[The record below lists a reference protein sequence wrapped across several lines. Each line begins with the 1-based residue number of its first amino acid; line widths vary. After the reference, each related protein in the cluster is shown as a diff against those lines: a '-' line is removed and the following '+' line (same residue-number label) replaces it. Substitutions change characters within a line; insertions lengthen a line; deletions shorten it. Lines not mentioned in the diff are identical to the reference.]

1 MKKLSRIIIQL
12 LPVLVVIIVT
22 VIVAV
27 IGYSNIMEWEED
39 QCWSVLQNAADDVNE
54 QIQIRLEDNGNFLK
68 MTAGSILDG
77 NALQDDQKLAS
88 KLKEV
93 QDTTIFTRIDVLY
106 PDGSAL
112 STDGTRVQTELPF
125 DEIAA
130 RGDHMSRRRT
140 DPKTGIDVVGY
151 AVPVEDEDG
160 IQAMLIGIMECK
172 QLSDLFQVKVYNED
186 TMVCIVDQR
195 DGSLVMDNRHEKLGN
210 IGDINDHKFLKG
222 YEDVDAEKE
231 IMNGQTGRTAFESGV
246 NNEDSYMYYIP
257 SENFPWEVLVIQQE
271 NVIFSSLYMMRRA
284 MLRIGGIGLLM
295 LIGYLLI
302 SIHKTNQLLNNQ
314 KETEHQLQISMT
326 LNACVKELSTYSDID
341 QAIDHLLQIVNAY
354 FDGDRTYLFEN
365 DYDRQ
370 ITQNTYEY
378 VAEGVTKEIDHLQN
392 VPLSYIQFWI
402 DMFQKQGTFYISDRD
417 KEVKP
422 GSGTYEA
429 LEAQNIRSLIAVPLM
444 EEGRIQ
450 GFLGVDNPGKNYN
463 DLSLLTSIEFY
474 ISDSLYR
481 KAEQEK
487 LRRMSF
493 CDEPTGIYNRNKFE
507 EVLQH
512 YKENLIRDVGVA
524 YFDLNGLK
532 ETNDRYGHKA
542 GDRLIKK
549 VTECIDFVFPKQAYR
564 VGGDE
569 FVVIQSGIQ
578 EKEFYELIQKTS
590 SLLGKGQASTACG
603 ALWSEDS
610 KNIEGQIHD
619 AEKLMYEDKRKYHE
633 AKRLRQLQNAKK

>member
-1 MKKLSRIIIQL
+1 MKKLSRILIQL
-12 LPVLVVIIVT
+12 FPVWIVIIVT

-27 IGYSNIMEWEED
+27 TGYSNIMEWEED
-39 QCWSVLQNAADDVNE
+39 QCWLVLQNAADDVNE

-68 MTAGSILDG
+68 MTAGSILDEG
-77 NALQDDQKLAS
+77 TLQDDQKLAS

-130 RGDHMSRRRT
+130 RGDHMSRRRI

-151 AVPVEDEDG
+151 AVPIEDEDG
-160 IQAMLIGIMECK
+160 IHAVLIGIMDCK
-172 QLSDLFQVKVYNED
+172 QLSELFQVKVYDED
-186 TMVCIVDQR
+186 TTVCIVDQR
-195 DGSLVMDNRHEKLGN
+195 DGSFVMDNWHEKLGN
-210 IGDINDHKFLKG
+210 IEDMKERKLLKG
-222 YEDVDAEKE
+222 YENVDVEKE
-231 IMNGQTGRTAFESGV
+231 IMNSQTGRVAFESEV
-246 NNEDSYMYYIP
+246 NNENSYMYYAP

-271 NVIFSSLYMMRRA
+271 NVVFASLHMMRQA
-284 MLRIGGIGLLM
+284 MLRIGGVGLLM

-302 SIHKTNQLLNNQ
+302 SIHKTNQLLSNQ
-314 KETEHQLQISMT
+314 KQTEHQLQISTT

-341 QAIDHLLQIVNAY
+341 KAIDNLLQIVNGY
-354 FDGDRTYLFEN
+354 FEGDRTYLFEN
-365 DYDRQ
+365 DYDKQ
-370 ITQNTYEY
+370 ITRNIYEY
-378 VAEGVTKEIDHLQN
+378 AADGVTKEIDNLQN
-392 VPLSYIQFWI
+392 VPLTYIQFWL

-417 KEVKP
+417 KEVKQ

-429 LEAQNIRSLIAVPLM
+429 LAAQNIRSLIAVPLM
-444 EEGRIQ
+444 EKGKIK

-481 KAEQEK
+481 KDEQEK
-487 LRRMSF
+487 LKRMSF

-532 ETNDRYGHKA
+532 ETNDHYGHKA

-549 VTECIDFVFPKQAYR
+549 VTECIDSVFPKQVYR

-569 FVVIQSGIQ
+569 FVVIQSGIPK
-578 EKEFYELIQKTS
+578 KEFYELVQKTS
-590 SLLGKGQASTACG
+590 GLLGEGQASTACG
-603 ALWSEDS
+603 ALWMEDS
-610 KNIEGQIHD
+610 HNVEQQIHD

-633 AKRLRQLQNAKK
+633 AKRKRQLQNTKK